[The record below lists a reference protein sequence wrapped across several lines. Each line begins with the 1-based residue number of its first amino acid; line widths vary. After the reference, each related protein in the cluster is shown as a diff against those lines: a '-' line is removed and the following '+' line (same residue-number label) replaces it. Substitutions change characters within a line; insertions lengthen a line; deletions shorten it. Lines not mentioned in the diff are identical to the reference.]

1 MVRDV
6 ARRRG
11 KYRKGSLRSISAILD
26 AAYPG
31 RRADRPLIRT
41 FSWWERAVSRRI
53 AEVARPVKLVH
64 GTLIIHC
71 KSSAWAQEL
80 SFQQEDLLAS
90 IRQLVPKV
98 KRVRVKVGPMPKPG
112 QAPDPE
118 PSRTRPLS
126 MTELPGDVARE
137 LARIGDDEVRDALS
151 RAACMSLGEPGD
163 DD

>member
-1 MVRDV
+1 V
-6 ARRRG
+6 ARRFRRH
-11 KYRKGSLRSISAILD
+11 RKGSLRSIADILD

-31 RRADRPLIRT
+31 RRTDRPLIRT

-53 AEVARPVKLVH
+53 AEVARPVRLKH
-64 GTLIIHC
+64 GTLIVHC

-90 IRQLVPKV
+90 IRELVPQV

-118 PSRTRPLS
+118 PPRTRPLS
-126 MTELPGDVARE
+126 TLELPGDVARE
-137 LARIGDDEVRDALS
+137 LARIGDDDVRDALS
-151 RAACMSLGEPGD
+151 RAACMSLGDPGD
-163 DD
+163 DE